1 MYEGDKSCKALKVR
15 IKILKFMR
23 SLIGNQCRSFKM
35 GVIWLNFEENV
46 IKRAAAF
53 CTYCSFLTAYF
64 GRLYRR
70 ELQWS
75 SLDEIKACTSVLSV
89 PVDINFL
96 IHVIDYEGDRMQ
108 IYKQY

>member
-1 MYEGDKSCKALKVR
+1 MQSLESENY
-15 IKILKFMR
+15 KILNFMR
-23 SLIGNQCRSFKM
+23 SLIIIGNQCRSFKM

-70 ELQWS
+70 ELIYIS
-75 SLDEIKACTSVLSV
+75 RFACWNVS
-89 PVDINFL
+89 D
-96 IHVIDYEGDRMQ
+96 Q
-108 IYKQY
+108 